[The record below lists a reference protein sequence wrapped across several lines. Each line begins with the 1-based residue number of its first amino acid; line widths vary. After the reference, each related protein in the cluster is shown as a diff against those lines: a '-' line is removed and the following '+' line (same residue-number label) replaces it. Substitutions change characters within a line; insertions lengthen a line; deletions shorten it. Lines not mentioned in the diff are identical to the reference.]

1 MHRPRN
7 RSGGHEDS
15 DSDTSRRS
23 VLGNRTRSCRSARR
37 DQPFNPGPNSRT
49 PSMLLVKLGGSV
61 ITVKS
66 KYRTLRGPDLSRL
79 ARELA
84 AGGRPDTAL
93 VPGAGSYGPILP
105 PKHPPKEGGQ
115 GPDPPPPRPPG

>member
-1 MHRPRN
+1 MDAFLVLESNDDLPA
-7 RSGGHEDS
+7 HEP
-15 DSDTSRRS
+15 
-23 VLGNRTRSCRSARR
+23 LGRGR

-84 AGGRPDTAL
+84 AGAGPDTPL
-93 VPGAGSYGPILP
+93 VPRAGSYGHILAA
-105 PKHPPKEGGQ
+105 KHRWEDGAE
-115 GPDPPPPRPPG
+115 GPDQLSAG

>member
-1 MHRPRN
+1 MHRPGN

-15 DSDTSRRS
+15 DPSRRS
-23 VLGNRTRSCRSARR
+23 VLGTRTRSCRSARR
-37 DQPFNPGPNSRT
+37 DQPFNPGSNSRT

-66 KYRTLRGPDLSRL
+66 KYRTLRGPALSRL

-84 AGGRPDTAL
+84 AGAGPDT
-93 VPGAGSYGPILP
+93 VVVHGAGSDGPILAP
-105 PKHPPKEGGQ
+105 QHGVKDGAEGPGQ
-115 GPDPPPPRPPG
+115 LSPVAQVPR